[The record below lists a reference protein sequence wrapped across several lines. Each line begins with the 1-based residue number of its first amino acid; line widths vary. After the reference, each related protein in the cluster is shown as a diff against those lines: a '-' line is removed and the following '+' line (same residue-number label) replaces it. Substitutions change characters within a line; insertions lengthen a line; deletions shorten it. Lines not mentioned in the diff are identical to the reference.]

1 MLRQPMGAA
10 LAIIS
15 AGAGLFLARRVVARA
30 VVRNQAFWF
39 DRALN
44 EDGVAFW
51 YGVMGG
57 LLAAFGVVC
66 VFLAR

>member
-1 MLRQPMGAA
+1 
-10 LAIIS
+10 
-15 AGAGLFLARRVVARA
+15 VVARA
-30 VVRNQAFWF
+30 VVRNQARWF

-51 YGVMGG
+51 YGVLGG

-66 VFLAR
+66 GFLAR